1 MNTLYIRFEMI
12 PAVTVNITVL
22 LPEYD
27 CCRFLLNV
35 SKYRTILRHIMN
47 TLYIRF
53 EMLPTVTINITVVYK
68 NMAAVGSF

>member
-22 LPEYD
+22 LPEYG

-35 SKYRTILRHIMN
+35 SKYRNILRHIMN
-47 TLYIRF
+47 TLYIKF
-53 EMLPTVTINITVVYK
+53 EKLPAVTLNITVFYPK
-68 NMAAVGSF
+68 MAAVGSF